1 MIDYHLH
8 LWPHNRVAKGPFPPI
23 DHLAAYCDK
32 AHERGVDE
40 IAITEHLFRFKQST
54 QLLPGLLA
62 REKDTALADSMEAY
76 FDFHATSDLD
86 GYVEYV
92 LSAKAAG
99 LPVRLG
105 LEVDYYAGSMGE
117 VSQLLSGYP
126 FDVLLGSV
134 HWLGTWR
141 FDDLDDPLS
150 MQQWPSSP
158 TEAIWQRYADA
169 LAELLETSTC
179 DVVAHPDVIKV
190 TGQKPP
196 HGSELWDAIAETIS
210 RSGMAAELSS
220 AGWRKP
226 AGEAYPSPELF
237 SKLVKLGVP
246 FTTASDAHSLDLV
259 ADQSDRLRSVLTAA
273 GIGTVRTFA
282 ARVPVDVPI

>member
-8 LWPHNRVAKGPFPPI
+8 LWPHSKPVKGPFPSI
-23 DHLAAYCDK
+23 DHLADYCDK
-32 AHERGVDE
+32 AHERGVGE
-40 IAITEHLFRFKQST
+40 IAITEHLFRFEQAV

-62 REKDTALADSMEAY
+62 HEKNAALANSMQAY

-92 LSAKAAG
+92 LSAREAG

-105 LEVDYYAGSMGE
+105 LEVDYYAGSMDA
-117 VSQLLSGYP
+117 VSRILSGYP

-150 MQQWPSSP
+150 MRQWAAAP
-158 TEAIWQRYADA
+158 TESIWQSYTDA
-169 LAELLETSTC
+169 LAELLDTNTC

-190 TGQKPP
+190 TGQDPP
-196 HGSELWDAIAETIS
+196 QGSELWDAIAETIS

-226 AGEAYPSPELF
+226 AAEAYPSPELF

-259 ADQSDRLRSVLTAA
+259 ADQSDRLRSTLETA
-273 GIGTVRTFA
+273 GVNTVRAFA
-282 ARVPVDVPI
+282 ARTPVDVPI

>member
-1 MIDYHLH
+1 MMIHY
-8 LWPHNRVAKGPFPPI
+8 
-23 DHLAAYCDK
+23 
-32 AHERGVDE
+32 
-40 IAITEHLFRFKQST
+40 
-54 QLLPGLLA
+54 
-62 REKDTALADSMEAY
+62 
-76 FDFHATSDLD
+76 LD

-92 LSAKAAG
+92 LAAKQAG

-105 LEVDYYAGSMGE
+105 LEVDHYAGSMDK
-117 VSQLLSGYP
+117 VSDLLSGYP

-150 MQQWPSSP
+150 MQQWHAASIE
-158 TEAIWQRYADA
+158 TIWRRYANA
-169 LAELLETSTC
+169 LSELLDAGTC

-196 HGSELWDAIAETIS
+196 QNSGLWDEIAETIS

-226 AGEAYPSPELF
+226 AAEAYPSPELF
-237 SKLVKLGVP
+237 SRLVKLGVP
-246 FTTASDAHSLDLV
+246 FTTASDAHSLELI
-259 ADQSDRLRSVLTAA
+259 ADQSGRLRSILTVA
-273 GIGTVRTFA
+273 GVDTIRTFSS
-282 ARVPVDVPI
+282 RSPLDISL

>member
-8 LWPHNRVAKGPFPPI
+8 LWPHNKMVDSPLPTI
-23 DHLAAYCDK
+23 DHLAAYCSK
-32 AHERGVDE
+32 AQERGVAE
-40 IAITEHLFRFKQST
+40 IAITEHFFRFKQAM
-54 QLLPGLLA
+54 QLLPGLVA
-62 REKDTALADSMEAY
+62 SEKDDALASSMVAY
-76 FDFHATSDLD
+76 FEFHARSDLD
-86 GYVEYV
+86 AYVEYV
-92 LSAKAAG
+92 LAAKHAG

-105 LEVDYYAGSMGE
+105 LEVDYYAGSMDR
-117 VSQLLSGYP
+117 VSYLLSGYP

-150 MQQWPSSP
+150 MQQWNAAPVE
-158 TEAIWQRYADA
+158 TIWRQYANA
-169 LAELLETSTC
+169 LSELLDTGTC

-196 HGSELWDAIAETIS
+196 QNSGLWDQLAEIIS

-226 AGEAYPSPELF
+226 AAEPYPSPELF
-237 SKLVKLGVP
+237 SRLVKLGVS
-246 FTTASDAHSLDLV
+246 FTTASDSHSLGLV
-259 ADQSDRLRSVLTAA
+259 ADQSDRLRSILTVA
-273 GIGTVRTFA
+273 GVNTIRTFSS
-282 ARVPVDVPI
+282 RSPLDVPL